1 MRGLG
6 RRLAIKARP
15 FNFSFVEVPAERY
28 LDSLAVGVP
37 AVVVV
42 ARPNGAAFS
51 FAVAPDHP
59 WWQVSVGWLL
69 LSHRQPTRARSR
81 VQVSVT
87 ALLAVGFTPAGTPGS
102 LIPAQWG
109 NAVTDELLNVITT
122 AGLVPDE
129 LLNNQLAAA
138 IALIVSATRPLATQA
153 EAEAGVDNAK
163 SMTALRTH
171 QAISKR
177 AAIIGSSRNV
187 RMSITSAS
195 TTATLTADEVFV
207 KASLGGGLAW
217 LIPAFNKT
225 VNLATTGAGGMDIGA
240 APVSGYVSIYAIY
253 NPTSGASALLACA
266 QATSNGNIY
275 SGINMPA
282 GYTASALVS
291 SWPTNASS
299 QFIVGFQRDR
309 TVSRAGVPVYTGSAT
324 SPSLATLSGAV
335 PLNAVS
341 CTGWMHYI
349 GSSSPGGYIYL
360 DADIQGTGRQV
371 FGTSG
376 TNVRG
381 GGNFNIQLITP
392 QTLYCYGVNITTSDA
407 TVTSY
412 TF

>member
-1 MRGLG
+1 MDYP
-6 RRLAIKARP
+6 K
-15 FNFSFVEVPAERY
+15 SVP
-28 LDSLAVGVP
+28 
-37 AVVVV
+37 
-42 ARPNGAAFS
+42 
-51 FAVAPDHP
+51 
-59 WWQVSVGWLL
+59 SVGL
-69 LSHRQPTRARSR
+69 
-81 VQVSVT
+81 
-87 ALLAVGFTPAGTPGS
+87 VGGKFVDENPLTGTPGS

-129 LLNNQLAAA
+129 LLNNQLVAA

-163 SMTALRTH
+163 SMTALRTQ

-187 RMSITSAS
+187 RMSVTAAS
-195 TTATLTADEVFV
+195 TTATLTADEIFV
-207 KASLGGGLAW
+207 KASLGGSAW
-217 LIPAFNKT
+217 LIPSFNKT
-225 VNLATTGAGGMDIGA
+225 INLASNGAGGMDIGA

-275 SGINMPA
+275 SGANMPA
-282 GYTASALVS
+282 GYTASALIS

-299 QFIVGFQRDR
+299 QLVVGFQRDR
-309 TVSRAGVPVYTGSAT
+309 TVNRAGVQVYAGAAT
-324 SPSLATLSGAV
+324 SPSLVTLSGAV

-341 CTGWMHYI
+341 CAGWMHYI
-349 GSSSPGGYIYL
+349 GSSSPGGYVYL

-376 TNVRG
+376 TNVGG
-381 GGNFNIQLITP
+381 GGNFNIQFITP
-392 QTLYCYGVNITTSDA
+392 QTLYCYGVNITAGDA